1 MYWKNY
7 MISYSGKD
15 SSSYITKLK
24 YEWDSVSNEQL
35 IDDLT
40 HMRVI
45 SNIELEPGYFDDYEK
60 YLSWDKKFYNIPDY
74 ICKQVIDEFYD
85 LNPHLLPKTDIRRIQ
100 HDKELEKRLEKKYK
114 NPISLEEFKEK
125 EYKYTKEKLFDYI
138 QFHDE
143 FGFKLYGRAPFGI
156 EYYKDIL
163 EDFHYKES

>member
-24 YEWDSVSNEQL
+24 YEWDSVSDEQL

-74 ICKQVIDEFYD
+74 ICKQTIDEWNKLQEKYKLTEEDKERIKQHYINPLTKEYFMKFEYKVDRNHIKELIKLHNDIRKEDYDLSPIDEGFYD
-85 LNPHLLPKTDIRRIQ
+85 
-100 HDKELEKRLEKKYK
+100 E
-114 NPISLEEFKEK
+114 
-125 EYKYTKEKLFDYI
+125 
-138 QFHDE
+138 
-143 FGFKLYGRAPFGI
+143 
-156 EYYKDIL
+156 IL
-163 EDFHYKES
+163 KDFHYKED